1 MLLHRLANGDVP
13 GVIGP
18 RPNRSP
24 CPSPHW
30 RRMQRL
36 LGRSVDRHE
45 DLPSKCGSSIQ
56 ENLKVTIQTTAS
68 SVPQ

>member
-45 DLPSKCGSSIQ
+45 DLPSKCGYSIQ
-56 ENLKVTIQTTAS
+56 ENLKVKLMQRKNSAL
-68 SVPQ
+68 